1 MALRSWLPALLLGLA
16 GLAAL
21 PAAAQPVPLMEDACS
36 RMARDFFSDREAR
49 TDMRYA
55 GARVDGT
62 ETVRGD
68 IFLETRAAFV
78 ACAFSPRSGQM
89 IEFFVDGQ
97 DHTHFAMGGPAQLP
111 SPPSAGGHVV
121 GSPGPGGPWRPGFFR
136 VTGVAPNDVLN
147 LRAAPSPRARIV
159 GALPNGARVRNLGC
173 RSEGRGRWCRVG
185 LLDEMG
191 GEGWASARYLTAA
204 GHAGGGRPPAR
215 PPHGGRP
222 PAPGVGEIATERVRF
237 PAGQT
242 GVELVRRLA
251 PGASTRY
258 VLSARSRQDLDVRV
272 AHRSGPRVDFQ
283 IFNPDGTFLLTMI
296 PTDREYRGQLWQ
308 SGDHVIELINR
319 RGAWADYTV
328 IFGVR

>member
-1 MALRSWLPALLLGLA
+1 MTLRLPLPALLLAAA
-16 GLAAL
+16 GLVAL
-21 PAAAQPVPLMEDACS
+21 PAGAQTVPQMEDACA
-36 RMARDFFSDREAR
+36 RMARDFHRDWEAR
-49 TDMRYA
+49 ADMRYA

-78 ACAFSPRSGQM
+78 ACAFSPRSGRM

-97 DHTHFAMGGPAQLP
+97 DRTRFAMGGAAQLP
-111 SPPSAGGHVV
+111 SPPSAGGHA
-121 GSPGPGGPWRPGFFR
+121 GGGAGPGGPWRRGFFR
-136 VTGVAPNDVLN
+136 VTGVASTDVLN

-159 GALPNGARVRNLGC
+159 GALPNGARVRDLGC
-173 RSEGRGRWCRVG
+173 RTLGRSRWCRVG

-191 GEGWASARYLTAA
+191 GEGWANARYLAA
-204 GHAGGGRPPAR
+204 TGAGAAPRPPAR
-215 PPHGGRP
+215 PPG
-222 PAPGVGEIATERVRF
+222 PGVGGSTTERVRF

-242 GVELVRRLA
+242 GVEFRRRLA

-258 VLSARSRQDLDVRV
+258 VLNARNGQVLYARV
-272 AHRSGPRVDFQ
+272 AHRDGPRLDFQ

-308 SGDHVIELINR
+308 SGDHVVEVINR
-319 RGAWADYTV
+319 RGNWADYNV
-328 IFGVR
+328 IFGIR